1 MQPENDVPAMSLTNK
16 QFRSFLFS
24 AILVSLSACLGNIVD
39 ACIVGHLISED
50 GVSAINLSRS
60 VVQLMYTMSLL
71 LSAGAGMLVGME
83 IGKRNTARAASLF
96 TLSVIGCVLFGLIM
110 TTAGIAIPDIVTGW
124 LCKSEFLFQQTRDY
138 LRPMLIG
145 APAYM
150 LAWGFATMVGVDGSP
165 RLASVAVLVDNA
177 VNLLLDIVFIKFLGW
192 GIEGSSV
199 ATVIGHLV
207 GVAIMCRHFFYKD
220 SQLRLTFRFAQVG
233 QQIKAILWQ
242 GAPLALACVCLTILL
257 FSANTII
264 LSSQGRVGIFA
275 FSVCMN
281 LLQIYNLFLT
291 GTCRTVQTLG
301 SIEIGKG
308 DREAFK
314 MVIRKSF
321 IFISVAMAITCVGVW
336 IFPEAVVK
344 FFGADE
350 ADLIAEGAR
359 AVRIFALSFI
369 PYCYIYVAMI
379 VYKLYEW
386 NRMALFISLAL
397 SLTVIP
403 VLWLMA
409 HFAPHYLWYS
419 YLIAYAIEIIII
431 VISHLCA
438 AKKAKK

>member
-1 MQPENDVPAMSLTNK
+1 
-16 QFRSFLFS
+16 
-24 AILVSLSACLGNIVD
+24 
-39 ACIVGHLISED
+39 
-50 GVSAINLSRS
+50 
-60 VVQLMYTMSLL
+60 
-71 LSAGAGMLVGME
+71 
-83 IGKRNTARAASLF
+83 
-96 TLSVIGCVLFGLIM
+96 
-110 TTAGIAIPDIVTGW
+110 
-124 LCKSEFLFQQTRDY
+124 
-138 LRPMLIG
+138 
-145 APAYM
+145 
-150 LAWGFATMVGVDGSP
+150 
-165 RLASVAVLVDNA
+165 
-177 VNLLLDIVFIKFLGW
+177 
-192 GIEGSSV
+192 
-199 ATVIGHLV
+199 
-207 GVAIMCRHFFYKD
+207 
-220 SQLRLTFRFAQVG
+220 
-233 QQIKAILWQ
+233 
-242 GAPLALACVCLTILL
+242 
-257 FSANTII
+257 
-264 LSSQGRVGIFA
+264 
-275 FSVCMN
+275 MN

-321 IFISVAMAITCVGVW
+321 IFISIAMLITCVGVW